1 MILII
6 DPDASKVIDAVR
18 STGVVITRP
27 MMEYAHYIISNMK
40 AIGTWQ
46 LSNAVYG
53 FVGGTADSHKW
64 NWKDLRDVDSA
75 YRLSFLGGVTHSSN
89 GIQGNGTSQYVNT
102 FLPQNFN
109 TNLSNIHTSFNSFTN
124 NASANQVEM
133 GVWSSFGTSMIIL
146 QENIGYIAGNST
158 PFADVSVVSANSSGY
173 RILSRTSSSRITM
186 FRNGIQGTIN
196 TGTINTSAISLPFY
210 LLARNS
216 STGAG
221 SFSNRGCSFS
231 TIGAGLTDTQALQ
244 QSQIV
249 TNAQAILN
257 RA

>member
-53 FVGGTADSHKW
+53 FVGGTADSHAI
-64 NWKDLRDVDSA
+64 NWKTIGTYTLTYS
-75 YRLSFLGGVTHSSN
+75 GTITHSAN
-89 GIQGNGTSQYVNT
+89 GMQGDGTNGYANTNYSDPLLKRSLGYYVNT
-102 FLPQNFN
+102 LGN
-109 TNLSNIHTSFNSFTN
+109 TSVTELDMGTLGVTGEGFFLSNRVLSNFIYGS
-124 NASANQVEM
+124 
-133 GVWSSFGTSMIIL
+133 I
-146 QENIGYIAGNST
+146 GNSNVL
-158 PFADVSVVSANSSGY
+158 VSRTIPKGFYNSSVESGNQF
-173 RILSRTSSSRITM
+173 ISVNGVVIGRTT
-186 FRNGIQGTIN
+186 
-196 TGTINTSAISLPFY
+196 Y
-210 LLARNS
+210 LANPVDTR
-216 STGAG
+216 AV
-221 SFSNRGCSFS
+221 
-231 TIGAGLTDTQALQ
+231 TIGARNEGTVIAYFSNKRFCFSYISSSFFTESQSLQ